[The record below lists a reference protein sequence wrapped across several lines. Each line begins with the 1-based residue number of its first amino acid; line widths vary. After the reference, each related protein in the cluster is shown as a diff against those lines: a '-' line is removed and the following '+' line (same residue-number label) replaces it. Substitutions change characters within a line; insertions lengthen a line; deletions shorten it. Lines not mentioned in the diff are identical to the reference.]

1 MGLQNGKIAAL
12 PFVTA
17 DLNYLTPS
25 ANRPR
30 NYTFEPPSGEPKSN
44 IVPEPHGLPIHD
56 VRPISDAV
64 SLDREGFALVQQISA
79 VRDFYNEDQV
89 KRVYYPE
96 AERLIKAATGADRV
110 FVFDQQNCLGAMMNV
125 VCISS
130 GLRRADRYD
139 LLWKNNRECA
149 AD

>member
-96 AERLIKAATGADRV
+96 AERLIKAATGATLKV
-110 FVFDQQNCLGAMMNV
+110 IGSSIAMV
-125 VCISS
+125 AS
-130 GLRRADRYD
+130 GPIPGRTPMSVPTRTPM
-139 LLWKNNRECA
+139 KQ
-149 AD
+149 